1 MRSRLRWSSERGGC
15 SVKRCLFTYELLKSN
30 EENYSLRGLKQ
41 LSKKLTH
48 LNIFPYDQQEQ
59 MEIARRMAKKISIQG
74 VQPKFSV
81 VLLEREQ
88 SFKEVENNGKFI
100 LKPQVQAY
108 KQLPENEDLTMQLV
122 AMTGLN
128 VPWHGLIKCTD
139 DSLSYVVKRFDRT
152 IKEKIPMEDFS
163 QLIGASRDTKY
174 DVSFEKVAE
183 TIEDH
188 CTYPI
193 IENFKLFQR
202 IILAFLLG
210 NEDFHLKNIS
220 LITAGDKVQLSPVYD
235 FVNSSIANPNAEEEM
250 ALSINGKKKNLN
262 KNDLL
267 KSFAENILF
276 LPSAKIEKETTR
288 LLSFTPSWKKKIE
301 QSFLSET
308 LKEKYKQLIDA
319 RAARLK

>member
-1 MRSRLRWSSERGGC
+1 M
-15 SVKRCLFTYELLKSN
+15 KRCLFTYELLKNN
-30 EENYSLRGLKQ
+30 EENYSLKGLKQ

-48 LNIFPYDQQEQ
+48 LNIFPYNQEEQ
-59 MEIARRMAKKISIQG
+59 IEIARRMVKKISIQG

-81 VLLEREQ
+81 ALFEREQ

-100 LKPQVQAY
+100 LKPQVQTY
-108 KQLPENEDLTMQLV
+108 KQLPENEDLTMHLV
-122 AMTGLN
+122 AITGIS
-128 VPWHGLIKCTD
+128 VPWHGLIKCTNG
-139 DSLSYVVKRFDRT
+139 SLSYVVKRFDRT
-152 IKEKIPMEDFS
+152 IKEKIPIEDFS

-183 TIEDH
+183 TIEAH
-188 CTYPI
+188 CTYPT

-220 LITAGDKVQLSPVYD
+220 LITTGGKIQLSPVYD
-235 FVNSSIANPNAEEEM
+235 FVNSTIANPNAEEEM
-250 ALSINGKKKNLN
+250 ALSINVKKKNLN
-262 KNDLL
+262 RDDLL
-267 KSFAENILF
+267 KHFAENILF

-288 LLSFTPSWKKKIE
+288 LLGFAPSWKKMID

-308 LKEKYKQLIDA
+308 LKEKYKELIDE
-319 RAARLK
+319 RAVRLM